1 MITIVVQIN
10 GVTKRFG
17 DHEVLKDIHL
27 DIPEHTVFGFVGANG
42 SGKTTLMKCML
53 GLLPLNAGSIIIAGE
68 SVTFGETKS
77 NQYVGYLPDVP
88 EYYPFY
94 NARQYLELCAVITNM
109 TKKERQ
115 GRIHELLE
123 LVGLADTT
131 SHISTYSRGMKQRL
145 GIAQALLNR
154 PKLLICDEP
163 TSALDPAGRA
173 QILSILQ
180 QAKAETTVFFST
192 HIVSDAEQICDHVAM
207 LHEGNI
213 VFKDKLANLKQ
224 QITGQFIFTF
234 AIPVAEAHERLRH
247 TPFKMKID
255 TEQLVVSLPDES
267 TQLAF
272 MQELITQK
280 ILIQSM
286 QPKTRLLEQ
295 LVLEVLG

>member
-1 MITIVVQIN
+1 MVVQIN
-10 GVTKRFG
+10 GISKRFG

-42 SGKTTLMKCML
+42 SGKTTLMKCIL
-53 GLLPLNAGSIIIAGE
+53 GLLPLNAGSITIAGE
-68 SVTFGETKS
+68 PVTFGETKS

-88 EYYPFY
+88 DFYPFY
-94 NARQYLELCAVITNM
+94 NAIQYLELCAVITNIPQ
-109 TKKERQ
+109 KERQ
-115 GRIHELLE
+115 RRIAELLE
-123 LVGLADTT
+123 LVGLASTT
-131 SHISTYSRGMKQRL
+131 SLISTYSRGMKQRL

-173 QILSILQ
+173 QILSILH
-180 QAKAETTVFFST
+180 KVKEETTVFFST

-207 LHEGNI
+207 LHEGTI
-213 VFKDKLANLKQ
+213 IFQDELVNLKH

-234 AIPVAEAHERLRH
+234 TIPVAEAHERLRH
-247 TPFKMKID
+247 TPFEMKID
-255 TEQLVVSLPDES
+255 SKQLVVSLPNES

-272 MQELITQK
+272 MQELTTQK

-286 QPKTRLLEQ
+286 HPKTRLLEQ

>member
-1 MITIVVQIN
+1 MVVQIK

-17 DHEVLKDIHL
+17 DHEVLRDIHL

-53 GLLPLNAGSIIIAGE
+53 GLLPLTAGTITIAGE
-68 SVTFGETKS
+68 LVTFGETKS
-77 NQYVGYLPDVP
+77 NQHVGYLPDVP
-88 EYYPFY
+88 EFYPFY
-94 NARQYLELCAVITNM
+94 TATQYLELCAVITNM
-109 TKKERQ
+109 PKKEQRA
-115 GRIHELLE
+115 RIVELLE

-131 SHISTYSRGMKQRL
+131 SLISTYSRGMKQRL

-180 QAKAETTVFFST
+180 KAKAETTVFFST
-192 HIVSDAEQICDHVAM
+192 HIVADAEHICDHVAM

-213 VFKDKLANLKQ
+213 IFQDKLVNLQQQFKDR
-224 QITGQFIFTF
+224 FIYTFT
-234 AIPVAEAHERLRH
+234 IPVAEVMKQLQHL
-247 TPFKMKID
+247 PFEMTIHND
-255 TEQLVVSLPDES
+255 QLVVVLPDDS
-267 TQLAF
+267 ARLAF
-272 MQELITQK
+272 AQELNVQK
-280 ILIQSM
+280 ILIHSM
-286 QPKTRLLEQ
+286 HPESRLLEQ

>member
-1 MITIVVQIN
+1 MVVQIN

-27 DIPEHTVFGFVGANG
+27 TIPEHTVFGFVGANG

-53 GLLPLNAGSIIIAGE
+53 GLLPLNAGSITIAGE
-68 SVTFGETKS
+68 PVTFGETQS

-88 EYYPFY
+88 EFYPFY
-94 NARQYLELCAVITNM
+94 NATQYLELCAVITNM
-109 TKKERQ
+109 TKTEQQ
-115 GRIHELLE
+115 GRIHELLD

-131 SHISTYSRGMKQRL
+131 SLVSTYSRGMKQRL

-173 QILSILQ
+173 QILSILHK
-180 QAKAETTVFFST
+180 AKEETTVFFST

-207 LHEGNI
+207 LHEGTI
-213 VFKDKLANLKQ
+213 IFQDELANLKQ
-224 QITGQFIFTF
+224 QITGQFTFTF
-234 AIPVAEAHERLRH
+234 TIPVTEVYERLKNTR
-247 TPFKMKID
+247 FKVKID
-255 TEQLVVSLPDES
+255 SEKLVVNLPDES

-272 MQELITQK
+272 MQELTTQK
-280 ILIQSM
+280 IPIQSM

>member
-1 MITIVVQIN
+1 MTIVVQIN

-17 DHEVLKDIHL
+17 NHEVLEDIHL
-27 DIPEHTVFGFVGANG
+27 HIPEHTVFGFVGANG

-53 GLLPLNAGSIIIAGE
+53 GLLPLNAGSITIAGE

-88 EYYPFY
+88 EFYPFY
-94 NARQYLELCAVITNM
+94 NATQYLELCAVITNM
-109 TKKERQ
+109 TKTERR
-115 GRIHELLE
+115 GRIQELLE

-131 SHISTYSRGMKQRL
+131 SFISTYSRGMKQRL

-173 QILSILQ
+173 QILSILK

-207 LHEGNI
+207 LHEGTI
-213 VFKDKLANLKQ
+213 IFQDELTNLKQ
-224 QITGQFIFTF
+224 RITGGFVFTF
-234 AIPVAEAHERLRH
+234 TIPVAEVHDRLQN
-247 TPFKMKID
+247 TPFEMKID
-255 TEQLVVSLPDES
+255 SDQLVVSLPDES
-267 TQLAF
+267 TQWAF
-272 MQELITQK
+272 MQELTTQK

>member
-1 MITIVVQIN
+1 MVVQIK

-17 DHEVLKDIHL
+17 DHKVLRDIHL

-53 GLLPLNAGSIIIAGE
+53 GLLPLTAGTITIAGE
-68 SVTFGETKS
+68 LVTFGETKS
-77 NQYVGYLPDVP
+77 NQHVGYLPDVP
-88 EYYPFY
+88 EFYPFY
-94 NARQYLELCAVITNM
+94 TATQYLELCAVITNM
-109 TKKERQ
+109 PKKEQRA
-115 GRIHELLE
+115 RIVELLE

-131 SHISTYSRGMKQRL
+131 SLISTYSRGMKQRL

-180 QAKAETTVFFST
+180 KAKAETTVFFST
-192 HIVSDAEQICDHVAM
+192 HIVADAEHICDHVAM

-213 VFKDKLANLKQ
+213 IFQDKLVNLQQQFKDRFIYTFTIPAAEVMKQ
-224 QITGQFIFTF
+224 LQ
-234 AIPVAEAHERLRH
+234 HL
-247 TPFKMKID
+247 PFEMTIHND
-255 TEQLVVSLPDES
+255 QLVVVLPDDS
-267 TQLAF
+267 ARLAF
-272 MQELITQK
+272 AQELNVQK
-280 ILIQSM
+280 ILIHSM
-286 QPKTRLLEQ
+286 HPESRLLEQ

>member
-1 MITIVVQIN
+1 MVVQIN

-27 DIPEHTVFGFVGANG
+27 TIPEHTVFGFVGANG

-53 GLLPLNAGSIIIAGE
+53 GLLPLNAGSITIAGE
-68 SVTFGETKS
+68 PVTFGETKS

-88 EYYPFY
+88 EFYPFY
-94 NARQYLELCAVITNM
+94 NATQYLELCAVITNM
-109 TKKERQ
+109 TKTEQQ
-115 GRIHELLE
+115 GRIHELLD

-131 SHISTYSRGMKQRL
+131 SLVSTYSRGMKQRL

-173 QILSILQ
+173 QILSILHK
-180 QAKAETTVFFST
+180 AKEETTVFFST

-207 LHEGNI
+207 LHEGTI
-213 VFKDKLANLKQ
+213 IFQDELANLKQ
-224 QITGQFIFTF
+224 QITGQFTFTF
-234 AIPVAEAHERLRH
+234 TIPVTEVYERLKNTR
-247 TPFKMKID
+247 FKVKID
-255 TEQLVVSLPDES
+255 SEKLVVNLPDES

-272 MQELITQK
+272 MQELTTQK
-280 ILIQSM
+280 IPIQSM

>member
-1 MITIVVQIN
+1 MVVQIN

-17 DHEVLKDIHL
+17 NHEVLRDIHL

-53 GLLPLNAGSIIIAGE
+53 GLLPLNAGSITIAGE
-68 SVTFGETKS
+68 PVTFGETKS

-88 EYYPFY
+88 EFYPFY
-94 NARQYLELCAVITNM
+94 DATHYLDLCAVVTGIP
-109 TKKERQ
+109 KKERA
-115 GRIHELLE
+115 GRIEELLE
-123 LVGLADTT
+123 LVGLTGNT
-131 SHISTYSRGMKQRL
+131 SLISTYSRGMKQRL

-180 QAKAETTVFFST
+180 KAKKETTVFFST

-207 LHEGNI
+207 LHEGAILFN
-213 VFKDKLANLKQ
+213 DELASLKQ
-224 QITGQFIFTF
+224 PFTGQFIFTF
-234 AIPVAEAHERLRH
+234 SLPVAEVKERLQH
-247 TPFKMKID
+247 TSFDMKIHD
-255 TEQLVVSLPDES
+255 NELTVSLPDEP
-267 TQLAF
+267 TRLAF
-272 MQELITQK
+272 MRELVDRNIAMR
-280 ILIQSM
+280 SM
-286 QPKTRLLEQ
+286 HPRSRLLEQ